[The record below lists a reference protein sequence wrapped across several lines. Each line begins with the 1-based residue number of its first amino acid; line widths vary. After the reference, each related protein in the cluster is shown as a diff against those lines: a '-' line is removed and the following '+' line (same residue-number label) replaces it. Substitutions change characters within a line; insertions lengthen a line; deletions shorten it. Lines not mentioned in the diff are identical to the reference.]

1 MRRDVENAQHP
12 HTLSRRVVNGRTA
25 ANSDGAPRRRM
36 MQPAALSMA
45 IQLDHLIV
53 PSHDPVAGA
62 KSLAGLL
69 DVPWQEAQ
77 GPFTPVYV
85 NETLTLDFADRDQ
98 FEPHHYCFRVSDAE
112 FDAILGRIEAAR
124 IPYRSSP
131 LGETDMQISHRLG
144 GKNSTGRTRTV
155 TLGDPH
161 RELCPGG
168 FSAAGRAGAPPR

>member
-1 MRRDVENAQHP
+1 
-12 HTLSRRVVNGRTA
+12 
-25 ANSDGAPRRRM
+25 
-36 MQPAALSMA
+36 MA

-85 NETLTLDFADRDQ
+85 NETLTLDFADREQ
-98 FEPHHYCFRVSDAE
+98 FEPHHYCFRVSEAE

-131 LGETDMQISHRLG
+131 LGETDMQINHRLG
-144 GKNSTGRTRTV
+144 GKNLYWQDPDRHLWEILTV
-155 TLGDPH
+155 
-161 RELCPGG
+161 
-168 FSAAGRAGAPPR
+168 SYARADSPPLTTVG

>member
-1 MRRDVENAQHP
+1 
-12 HTLSRRVVNGRTA
+12 
-25 ANSDGAPRRRM
+25 
-36 MQPAALSMA
+36 MA

-69 DVPWQEAQ
+69 GVPWQESQ

-85 NETLTLDFADRDQ
+85 NETLTLDFADGKQ
-98 FEPHHYCFRVSDAE
+98 FEAHHYCFRVSEAE

-131 LGETDMQISHRLG
+131 LGETDMQINHRLG
-144 GKNSTGRTRTV
+144 GKNLYWQDPDRHLWEILTVSYARADSPPLTTG
-155 TLGDPH
+155 G
-161 RELCPGG
+161 
-168 FSAAGRAGAPPR
+168 